1 MRVPILFLMTFGWMV
16 NTSHC
21 GKILFYMPFISE
33 SVKITFM
40 PVAVELASRGHSVTI
55 VTPYPD
61 KMLDNSNIRQISFD
75 SEFMV
80 DKIREISKEK
90 LNPNS
95 DDKFPIFDL
104 FNVAFTVRFTITSND
119 NIARMAEHRFSNV
132 YNY

>member
-104 FNVAFTVRFTITSND
+104 FNVAFTVRFTRTSND
-119 NIARMAEHRFSNV
+119 NIGGITEHRFSNV
-132 YNY
+132 

>member
-1 MRVPILFLMTFGWMV
+1 MRVLILFLMTLGWMV
-16 NTSHC
+16 NTSNC

-80 DKIREISKEK
+80 DKIRQISKEK
-90 LNPNS
+90 LNPDS
-95 DDKFPIFDL
+95 DDKFPIFEL
-104 FNVAFTVRFTITSND
+104 FNVAFTVRFTRTSND
-119 NIARMAEHRFSNV
+119 NIGGNNRA
-132 YNY
+132 

>member
-1 MRVPILFLMTFGWMV
+1 MRVPILFLMTLGWLV

-40 PVAVELASRGHSVTI
+40 PVAIELASRGHSVTI

-61 KMLDNSNIRQISFD
+61 KMLDNPNIRQISFD

-80 DKIREISKEK
+80 DKIRQISKEK

-95 DDKFPIFDL
+95 DDKFPIFEL
-104 FNVAFTVRFTITSND
+104 FNVAFTVRFTRTSND
-119 NIARMAEHRFSNV
+119 NIARMAE
-132 YNY
+132 